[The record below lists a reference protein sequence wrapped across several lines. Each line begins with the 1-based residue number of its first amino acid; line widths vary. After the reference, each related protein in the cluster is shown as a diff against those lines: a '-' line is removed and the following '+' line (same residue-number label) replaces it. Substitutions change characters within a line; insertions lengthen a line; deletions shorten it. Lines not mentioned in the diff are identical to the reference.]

1 MRNIKVDLLW
11 NDEDLS
17 LPERK
22 TGNNKNKSSPTNK
35 TIKVYRL
42 QHDENESLLAKKE

>member
-22 TGNNKNKSSPTNK
+22 IGNNKNKSSPT
-35 TIKVYRL
+35 TGQL
-42 QHDENESLLAKKE
+42 QHDENESSLAKKE